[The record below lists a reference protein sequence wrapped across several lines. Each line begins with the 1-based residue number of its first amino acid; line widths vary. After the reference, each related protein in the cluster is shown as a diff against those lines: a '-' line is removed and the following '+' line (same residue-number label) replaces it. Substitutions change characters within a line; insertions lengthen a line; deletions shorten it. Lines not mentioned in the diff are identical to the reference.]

1 MGSGLAAIAGRAEI
15 STVIF
20 SLPRR
25 CIDPLLAGLAL
36 TCTRPVSISSCTRVR
51 LSSGHSTA
59 TKRSRRI
66 PALAGVAE
74 NSRTTRAE
82 SEFTREIL
90 AVQVQSRV
98 AVMTVREAQVRQL
111 EWWQVLTVQLLEHGA
126 AQCIQ
131 ITATNFRKCAG
142 AFPAC
147 GQITRQ

>member
-15 STVIF
+15 STVIL

-25 CIDPLLAGLAL
+25 RIDPLLAGLPF
-36 TCTRPVSISSCTRVR
+36 TRTRPVSINSCTRVR

-74 NSRTTRAE
+74 NSRITCAE

-90 AVQVQSRV
+90 AVQVQTRV
-98 AVMTVREAQVRQL
+98 VVMIVREVHFKRRCFTGRQKKTEL
-111 EWWQVLTVQLLEHGA
+111 GKL
-126 AQCIQ
+126 
-131 ITATNFRKCAG
+131 AG
-142 AFPAC
+142 
-147 GQITRQ
+147 IS

>member
-25 CIDPLLAGLAL
+25 CIDPLLAGLPF
-36 TCTRPVSISSCTRVR
+36 TRTRPVSINSCTRVR

-66 PALAGVAE
+66 PALAGVTE
-74 NSRTTRAE
+74 NSRITCAE

-90 AVQVQSRV
+90 AVQAQTRV
-98 AVMTVREAQVRQL
+98 AVMIVGE
-111 EWWQVLTVQLLEHGA
+111 VQLRPRGFAGPLERPKVNGIRDRGA
-126 AQCIQ
+126 
-131 ITATNFRKCAG
+131 R
-142 AFPAC
+142 
-147 GQITRQ
+147 